1 MSPGRRSSLIAAAA
15 AVALLSLAPAA
26 AAKTFEVTRTGDEI
40 NAECTQQRCSLR
52 DALNAANFTSGKDTV
67 LLRSRRTYP
76 LTLPG
81 TSEDTGAF
89 GDLDVLEEVTIR
101 PDGKKPATIDARGI
115 DRVLDTYNLAGT
127 LKLSRLVIR
136 GGDSAGV
143 IGGGVLIR
151 SGKLILD
158 RSKVLGNVTPGNYGG
173 GVAVYGG
180 SEAKITRSTI
190 AGNTGEGGGV
200 AVGPGSSAAIVS
212 STIAGN
218 EAFGNGGG
226 IFVGLG
232 GNAELSVENSTITA
246 NRAGSSGGGI
256 ISATNGTVSLVHTTV
271 VRNRANLAMSGGQEG
286 GGIAAA
292 SNGPLAIRN
301 SIVALNEVG
310 TGDGA
315 DCGFPAFAVYVAPS
329 GKNLVGDADRCGPL
343 GTTPNLVANPKLGPL
358 TDNGGPT
365 PTIALKK
372 GSPAIDAG
380 ARGTAADQRG
390 VKRKRPD
397 IGAYEYV
404 AKKKKKKRR

>member
-1 MSPGRRSSLIAAAA
+1 MAPGRRSTLIATAVS
-15 AVALLSLAPAA
+15 VALLSLAPTAG
-26 AAKTFEVTRTGDEI
+26 AKTFEVTRTGDELT
-40 NAECTQQRCSLR
+40 ADCTKQRCSLR
-52 DALNAANFTSGKDTV
+52 DAVNAANLSTGRDTV
-67 LLRSRRTYP
+67 LLRSGKTYP

-81 TSEDTGAF
+81 RGEDTSAF

-101 PDGKKPATIDARGI
+101 PDGKKPATIDARGV

-136 GGDSAGV
+136 GGDSGGV

-151 SGKLILD
+151 SGRLLLD
-158 RSKVLGNVTPGNYGG
+158 RSKVLGNVTPSNYGG
-173 GVAVYGG
+173 GVAVFGG

-200 AVGPGSSAAIVS
+200 AVGPSSSAEVIS

-218 EAFGNGGG
+218 EAQGNGGG

-232 GNAELSVENSTITA
+232 GNAALSVQNSTITA
-246 NRAGSSGGGI
+246 NRAGTSGGGI
-256 ISATNGTVSLVHTTV
+256 LSATNGTVSLVHTTV
-271 VRNRANLAMSGGQEG
+271 ARNRANVAMSGGQEG
-286 GGIAAA
+286 GGIAEA

-315 DCGFPAFAVYVAPS
+315 DCGFPSFAVYVAPS
-329 GKNLVGDADRCGPL
+329 GKNLIGDADRCGPL
-343 GTTPNLVANPKLGPL
+343 GTAPNLIANPKLGPL

-372 GSPAIDAG
+372 GSPAIDAA
-380 ARGTAADQRG
+380 ARGTAVDQRG

-404 AKKKKKKRR
+404 AKKKRR